1 VGVGPGLVSPHPN
14 LPPCWGEGDL
24 KSPYLPQL
32 AQEGEAPSLALIT
45 AHDVRIHAIMA
56 ERITRTVAL
65 GEMKIRQAL
74 AGCRASAR
82 LVRA

>member
-1 VGVGPGLVSPHPN
+1 MPNCSPIVT
-14 LPPCWGEGDL
+14 LPL
-24 KSPYLPQL
+24 SLP
-32 AQEGEAPSLALIT
+32 AGEAPSLAPIT
-45 AHDVRIHAIMA
+45 AHDIRIHAMMA

-82 LVRA
+82 QVRA